1 MTDGA
6 EAEAEAEARIEVE
19 VEALLVYLEVL
30 LVTYAE
36 E

>member
-1 MTDGA
+1 MTDG
-6 EAEAEAEARIEVE
+6 AEAEAEARIEVE

>member
-6 EAEAEAEARIEVE
+6 GAEAEARIEVE